1 MKQNNHLF
9 DDFLKGQVEE
19 AEVTFKE
26 EYWQKMESL
35 LDQEEGKKSSPW
47 WRKGLGIVLA
57 LLAIGTSALV
67 YKKATQ
73 PNSQEQAIAVA
84 QGQTLDSGLDTLQ
97 NSQADD
103 IPKQNTS
110 IAESQ
115 NPTETPQ
122 KETALSTQ
130 VSQVPDA
137 GNADGNSSTP
147 SPSQSAGLPK
157 AEKSVSQQ
165 QIDDKAQI
173 AAVDMTKPASS
184 KNGIQSEVKIPET
197 TQKAPKDQKEKS
209 TKTSQTPAAAS
220 TKNSSKNS
228 NPKKA
233 SSSQSGQLKEQE
245 LGKLENAPVNQSNPS
260 NENSAEVA
268 ANKELQK
275 TEAEKPAPNTRVIN
289 GKTVQAKDSFTY
301 SRRQNVDPSQ
311 SNPRYIAAL
320 ENYLPEYAESVKV
333 IKYEPVHDAPVA
345 NTSASEEIKPVR
357 PAFEGQPMKFF
368 ITAGCHANM
377 GMQGTLNRR
386 TAMGFAPLVG
396 AGLEKQISEKL
407 TMSAHVGFTYFNGLN
422 TQKQVSTQ
430 VYSFGL
436 DSSVFSVEHKKMM
449 QMYLPVSV
457 LYEWVKNHYVLAGF
471 GASYSLDVSGTVQD
485 NQVNTKSVY
494 GYRSGFNP
502 LDLFLQAGYQFKLND
517 QISFALWY
525 QQGLLDATRN
535 AYFGNNATDRQT
547 RFGVGIKY
555 SFSRNGQK

>member
-35 LDQEEGKKSSPW
+35 LDQEEGKKSAPW

-67 YKKATQ
+67 YKKATHQ
-73 PNSQEQAIAVA
+73 SPQERAIAMA

-97 NSQADD
+97 NSGAEVTTE
-103 IPKQNTS
+103 QNKS
-110 IAESQ
+110 LEGSENA
-115 NPTETPQ
+115 TETPQ
-122 KETALSTQ
+122 EETALSSQ
-130 VSQVPDA
+130 ASQVPDA
-137 GNADGNSSTP
+137 GNTNGNSSKATP
-147 SPSQSAGLPK
+147 STSGTLPK
-157 AEKSVSQQ
+157 AEKSGTQP
-165 QIDDKAQI
+165 QIDEVAKV
-173 AAVDMTKPASS
+173 AAVDQSKPASS
-184 KNGIQSEVKIPET
+184 KSGIQSDVKISQT
-197 TQKAPKDQKEKS
+197 AKKAPLDRKEKS
-209 TKTSQTPAAAS
+209 TKTSQTLATTSGKNS
-220 TKNSSKNS
+220 TKNSDRANASSQQGQQLKQPKLG
-228 NPKKA
+228 NPEKA
-233 SSSQSGQLKEQE
+233 S
-245 LGKLENAPVNQSNPS
+245 VNQSVENK
-260 NENSAEVA
+260 NEVL
-268 ANKELQK
+268 ANKEPEI
-275 TEAEKPAPNTRVIN
+275 TDSEKPTPNTRVIN

-301 SRRQNVDPSQ
+301 SRRQAVDPSQ

-333 IKYEPVHDAPVA
+333 VKYEPVKEVPVV
-345 NTSASEEIKPVR
+345 NTSASEEIKPLR
-357 PAFEGQPMKFF
+357 PAFESQPMKFF
-368 ITAGCHANM
+368 ITAGCHANL

-386 TAMGFAPLVG
+386 TALGFAPLVG
-396 AGLEKQISEKL
+396 AGLEKQIAEKL

-422 TQKQVSTQ
+422 TQKQVSSQ

-485 NQVNTKSVY
+485 NQVNSKSAY

-535 AYFGNNATDRQT
+535 AYFENNATDRQT